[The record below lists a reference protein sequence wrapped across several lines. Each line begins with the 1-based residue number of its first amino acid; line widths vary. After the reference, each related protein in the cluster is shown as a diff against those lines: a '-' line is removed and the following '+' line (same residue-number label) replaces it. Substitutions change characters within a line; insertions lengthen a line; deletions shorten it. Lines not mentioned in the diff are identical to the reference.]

1 MLSKPMPRLRSI
13 ALAAILFALASA
25 STAGWAQG
33 QALKSYNAAI
43 GDSSISGISSGA
55 FMAVQFGFAWSSI
68 IKGVGVVA
76 GGPFYC
82 AQASAADIINGFTL
96 PLANATGDFRERQRV
111 DPAATG
117 RKLRLADEHAT
128 RSLEWDSNPVSP

>member
-13 ALAAILFALASA
+13 VLAAILFALASA
-25 STAGWAQG
+25 STAGCAQG
-33 QALKSYNAAI
+33 QAIKSYNAAI

-82 AQASAADIINGFTL
+82 AQASAAAMRRIDWAVELMSEKAREQPAFPHRSVPIHRTVQKSTLVNFTSSGMVML
-96 PLANATGDFRERQRV
+96 
-111 DPAATG
+111 
-117 RKLRLADEHAT
+117 
-128 RSLEWDSNPVSP
+128 